1 MLLPDKMIIIFNRT
15 TFYKAKCTGHDLLSG
30 AQIRNVH
37 ARMRVGCNTLKNFKY
52 RLKSLNNQMPAELQN
67 LGLSSV
73 NVHAKQL
80 SICVKKIST
89 R

>member
-1 MLLPDKMIIIFNRT
+1 MIYYQGR
-15 TFYKAKCTGHDLLSG
+15 KSG
-30 AQIRNVH
+30 MC
-37 ARMRVGCNTLKNFKY
+37 MRVGCNTLKNFKY
-52 RLKSLNNQMPAELQN
+52 CLKSLNNQMPAELQN